1 MKFPSALAASYTPR
15 GGGVKY
21 TSRGE
26 TAPQL
31 IPRCYML
38 KAKGTTMRT
47 AQCPLCQEQLEAEND
62 DELFAKGRAHADAK
76 HSDQNISDEQI
87 RAVPAQDK

>member
-1 MKFPSALAASYTPR
+1 
-15 GGGVKY
+15 
-21 TSRGE
+21 
-26 TAPQL
+26 
-31 IPRCYML
+31 
-38 KAKGTTMRT
+38 MRT

-76 HSDQNISDEQI
+76 HADQNISDEQI